1 MARRDMQ
8 FMRRHAE
15 KRRPP
20 ATVGAPAPAPTLD
33 TPLNGPSPAAH
44 SIQNINI
51 HSAQQ
56 PATAMATPLRL
67 VQQSAQPAPQS
78 GAPSVETRTEVTRTP
93 FEAVIRRRGEP
104 QPRTAA
110 GTGMMAGRFDTGIG
124 QEHGGEEYEELFK
137 QLIEEPAAAPAA
149 LPQTEGGS
157 AEAEAPAAE
166 TAPPEAEES
175 AAPPAPTAEPAEET
189 APPVNQEFKLPDIE
203 IPMLAQIEKT
213 DAFSGTFTYSGS
225 ITRGGAQPTG
235 FGVTRSFGSKLTG
248 VTVTASAGTFTV
260 KGTFE
265 HPITYQVRTSTGP
278 DGQVDIASDSDT
290 DITKDNYATVASDL
304 TPNMGDLNGRPPRTK
319 FWAEDLTLRHELV
332 HAEDDKKNG
341 PAAMATAVTWLNTQ
355 TAANVEEVKTA
366 LRGMAGKFSS
376 ALLAALST
384 EDGEKHAYGDGASSY
399 KARADAIKDKG
410 AKGTYK

>member
-20 ATVGAPAPAPTLD
+20 AAVGTPVAAPTLD
-33 TPLNGPSPAAH
+33 TPLSGPSPAAH
-44 SIQNINI
+44 NIQNIHI

-56 PATAMATPLRL
+56 PAAATATPLRL
-67 VQQSAQPAPQS
+67 TQQSVQATSQP
-78 GAPSVETRTEVTRTP
+78 GTPSVQTRTEVVRTP
-93 FEAVIRRRGEP
+93 FEAVIRRGGAP
-104 QPRTAA
+104 QARAVT
-110 GTGMMAGRFDTGIG
+110 GTGMRAGRLDTGIG

-149 LPQTEGGS
+149 LPQTENGS
-157 AEAEAPAAE
+157 AEAAE
-166 TAPPEAEES
+166 TAPPETEET
-175 AAPPAPTAEPAEET
+175 AAPPAQTAETAEET
-189 APPVNQEFKLPDIE
+189 APPVSEEFKLPDIE

-213 DAFSGTFTYSGS
+213 DAISGAFTYSGS
-225 ITRGGAQPTG
+225 IARGGAQPTG

-248 VTVTASAGTFTV
+248 VTVKADAGTFTV

-278 DGQVDIASDSDT
+278 DGQVDIASETDS

-341 PAAMATAVTWLNTQ
+341 PAAMATAVTWLSTQ
-355 TAANVEEVKTA
+355 TAANIEEVKTA

-384 EDGEKHAYGDGASSY
+384 EDGEKHAYGDGAPSY

-410 AKGTYK
+410 AKGDYK